1 MISSAL
7 KGLEVRVP
15 APGEVVAVEAVVKVD
30 VEEAPFSRHRVPGPD
45 AVGAGDDDIAGGA
58 F

>member
-1 MISSAL
+1 M
-7 KGLEVRVP
+7 P